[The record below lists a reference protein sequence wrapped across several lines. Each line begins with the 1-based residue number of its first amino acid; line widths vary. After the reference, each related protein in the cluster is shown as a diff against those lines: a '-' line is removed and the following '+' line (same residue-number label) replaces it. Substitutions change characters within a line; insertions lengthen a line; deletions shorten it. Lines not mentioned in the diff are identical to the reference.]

1 MNNDHCREYNI
12 YLIEEY
18 YYNRMEILVN
28 EERFDDSNAIFEE
41 FIIED
46 ENGYS
51 SPIEWLFLNNLQDVY

>member
-51 SPIEWLFLNNLQDVY
+51 PPIEWLFLNNLQDVY